1 MRITHANGVATLAL
15 VLAAGGAYAAA
26 SSAIAEPKGIG
37 AWPATCTERP
47 QANAVTTRLRAR

>member
-26 SSAIAEPKGIG
+26 SSAIG
-37 AWPATCTERP
+37 
-47 QANAVTTRLRAR
+47 RAQGHRCLAGHVY